1 MNAGIIVA
9 GGTGRRF
16 GGYKQA
22 AILNNKPIYQY
33 SIDVFN
39 QSNVIGVIFLVIPK
53 DLQQQTLQETS
64 SMRMGFHPSIKLNI
78 PIYLCYGGNTRSE
91 SVYNAIKK
99 IDKYSEERSKTE
111 GAAGNV
117 DIVVIHDAVRPL
129 IQSKNIVNV
138 VNACYTNDGAILAH
152 PVSDT
157 LKKVQKNTASF
168 TIDRNNLWLAETPQA
183 FKFKQL
189 KNCYKNINKDDRS
202 TFTDE
207 ASLMEHCGYTVQVL
221 HNKVQNIKIT
231 EKEDL
236 ALLNSVVRKSTTGIG
251 LDFHSLVEGEHL
263 VVGGHKI
270 DCQFSSKAH
279 SDGDVLTHSIID
291 ALLGALGLG
300 DIGEHFPNTPENFN
314 ISSIELLEKIVQKIP
329 NNKKILHI
337 DSSIVLN
344 DPKISPHKKEIKKSL
359 SSVLGVGVDKISIKS
374 TTTNGLA
381 FLNMSTG
388 WGAQTILTL
397 GDDS

>member
-1 MNAGIIVA
+1 MNAGVIVA
-9 GGTGRRF
+9 GGEGLRF
-16 GGYKQA
+16 GGYKQTA
-22 AILNNKPIYQY
+22 MLNNKPIYQY

-39 QSNVIGVIFLVIPK
+39 QSDVIGVIYLVIPE
-53 DLQQQTLQETS
+53 DLFPKIQTDIIG
-64 SMRMGFHPSIKLNI
+64 MRQGDHPFIKLSK
-78 PIYLCYGGNTRSE
+78 PVFLCEGGNTRSE

-99 IDKYSEERSKTE
+99 IDKYAEGRSKIE

-117 DIVVIHDAVRPL
+117 DVVVIHDAVRPL
-129 IQSKNIVNV
+129 IQSKNILNL

-236 ALLNSVVRKSTTGIG
+236 ALLNSVVGKSTTGVG
-251 LDFHSLVEGEHL
+251 LDFHSLVEGDGL
-263 VVGGHKI
+263 VIGGHQVECK
-270 DCQFSSKAH
+270 FSSDAY
-279 SDGDVLTHSIID
+279 SDGDVLTHAVTD
-291 ALLGALGLG
+291 ALLGALNLG
-300 DIGEHFPNTPENFN
+300 DIGEHFPNSPEYLN
-314 ISSIELLEKIVQKIP
+314 ISSIKLLKKIVKKIP
-329 NNKKILHI
+329 SNTKIARI
-337 DSSIVLN
+337 DVSIVLN
-344 DPKISPHKKEIKKSL
+344 SPKISPYKKEIKASL
-359 SSVLGVGVDKISIKS
+359 ADALGIKENIISIKA
-374 TTTNGLA
+374 TTTNGLK
-381 FLNMSTG
+381 FLDMSNG
-388 WGAQTILTL
+388 WGCEAIITL
-397 GDDS
+397 NHES